1 VAFRLLASP
10 RHTSRV
16 NTSAEEAFALLNTWK
31 TEGVAVRAH
40 FSGRRAPDQELQS
53 TVTAINGS
61 TVTLATA
68 SEEIKVDLSGA
79 DFNGDRRSPPNA
91 NHGAYLVCEFRNED
105 RWSFYAP
112 RSGNAPG
119 SSADRR
125 SSH

>member
-1 VAFRLLASP
+1 M
-10 RHTSRV
+10 
-16 NTSAEEAFALLNTWK
+16 
-31 TEGVAVRAH
+31 RAH

-53 TVTAINGS
+53 TVTAISGS

-91 NHGAYLVCEFRNED
+91 NHAAYLVCEFRNED

-112 RSGNAPG
+112 RSGHTPPR
-119 SSADRR
+119 SADRR

>member
-1 VAFRLLASP
+1 
-10 RHTSRV
+10 V
-16 NTSAEEAFALLNTWK
+16 NISAEEALALLNAWK
-31 TEGVAVRAH
+31 TEGVVVRAY

-53 TVTAINGS
+53 TVAAINGS

-112 RSGNAPG
+112 RSEQGALNT
-119 SSADRR
+119 DRR
-125 SSH
+125 RSQ